1 MNIGKG
7 NLPMNMVLKSLI
19 EPFEKSSTQKKKQ
32 VLRELFQEVV
42 LSGLSKWGFFGHAA
56 FYGGTALRILHGLP
70 RYSEDLDFTLLAA
83 NKEFDFAPSYL
94 YIKNEFAAAGFPFEV
109 ECGSKDKKVDSNIG
123 TSMVSINCE
132 EAIRFCFGDI
142 EGSKVVPNEKIR
154 IKVEADLNPPLGF
167 NPAAAYVN
175 YPFPSKIMTLDLP
188 SLFAGKIAACLLRK
202 RGNRV
207 KGRDFFDYS
216 YLIGIHS
223 KVNLRFLKSK
233 LVRAGAIDDGKDL
246 TIEDVKDLM
255 REKIRSI
262 DWDSAKEDVN
272 PFVDDPR
279 YFDCFD
285 SGYFLSITE
294 RLEEEA

>member
-1 MNIGKG
+1 
-7 NLPMNMVLKSLI
+7 MNMVLKSLI

-70 RYSEDLDFTLLAA
+70 RYSEDLEFTLLAA

-109 ECGSKDKKVDSNIG
+109 ECGSKDKKADSNIG
-123 TSMVSINCE
+123 TYMVSINCE

-188 SLFAGKIAACLLRK
+188 SLFAICHPYLRARSPIAYLENGGIGLREET
-202 RGNRV
+202 
-207 KGRDFFDYS
+207 S
-216 YLIGIHS
+216 
-223 KVNLRFLKSK
+223 
-233 LVRAGAIDDGKDL
+233 L
-246 TIEDVKDLM
+246 TIL
-255 REKIRSI
+255 ISLASI
-262 DWDSAKEDVN
+262 A
-272 PFVDDPR
+272 R
-279 YFDCFD
+279 
-285 SGYFLSITE
+285 
-294 RLEEEA
+294 